1 MNFMTYQEP
10 EREKQR
16 IQSIREERNTRKTKE
31 EGKPKSRPR
40 SIATVH
46 RELSFMRRILNVA
59 VANGWIMRNPFTQGE
74 SLIRPGDES
83 PRERII
89 SRDEVH
95 VCSHFVPTSALICA
109 ES

>member
-1 MNFMTYQEP
+1 MIVQPCKNHRRGVKLRSKEASMNFMTYQEP

-59 VANGWIMRNPFTQGE
+59 VANGWIMRNPLGN
-74 SLIRPGDES
+74 R
-83 PRERII
+83 
-89 SRDEVH
+89 
-95 VCSHFVPTSALICA
+95 
-109 ES
+109 